1 MRDLKLFLLVLP
13 VFLLVDL
20 TWLGVVMKNF
30 YSSEFGDLMR
40 RRDGGMAPRW
50 GAALLVYFLIP
61 GGLVLFVRPLVG
73 PDASYLRAATWGAVF
88 GLVLYGVYDLTNL
101 ATLEKWSLR
110 VTIADMI
117 WGTVLSAVM
126 ACWLR
131 FLDGKLA

>member
-1 MRDLKLFLLVLP
+1 
-13 VFLLVDL
+13 
-20 TWLGVVMKNF
+20 
-30 YSSEFGDLMR
+30 
-40 RRDGGMAPRW
+40 
-50 GAALLVYFLIP
+50 
-61 GGLVLFVRPLVG
+61 
-73 PDASYLRAATWGAVF
+73 VF